1 MRAGLLAFCLL
12 FLASGSW
19 AQDLTQTSPQPSAE
33 APSVPWSLS
42 KASAELLTRLTERRQ
57 QVQDLQA
64 NLQTLTDALT
74 ASQTD
79 SDALKT
85 ALESSQSE
93 LVSLQADL
101 TATSTSLAES
111 RQDLADLETA
121 YQDERKAREAELLRW
136 QLGAGGA
143 VIVAVVGVVWGVTH
157 H

>member
-1 MRAGLLAFCLL
+1 MVRHHPPTLHPAGRAVRCATLRASLLALCWLL
-12 FLASGSW
+12 AVSGSSLV
-19 AQDLTQTSPQPSAE
+19 AQETPPSPPHPSE

-64 NLQTLTDALT
+64 NLQTLTDELT

-93 LVSLQADL
+93 LASL
-101 TATSTSLAES
+101 
-111 RQDLADLETA
+111 
-121 YQDERKAREAELLRW
+121 
-136 QLGAGGA
+136 
-143 VIVAVVGVVWGVTH
+143 
-157 H
+157 